1 MSPQRTQR
9 PWQGLVSKPVAA
21 AGVAYDPECYL
32 CPGNKRAGGEVTP
45 KYEGVYCF
53 DNDYPA
59 LLPEGGGEEKRDG
72 LLVAEAEVGRCR
84 VVCFHP
90 NHSLTLAGMELG
102 DLVRVVEVWRA
113 ETAALGALPEI
124 GYVQVFENRGAMMG
138 SSNPHP
144 HGQIWATGH
153 VPNEPASEGAAQKAY
168 FEKHGRTLLGD
179 YLAQEIAA
187 GERVVCENEEWVAV
201 VPYWAVWPFE
211 TIVISRVRMG
221 SFVDF
226 SAAQVRGLA
235 ELLKRLTTKYD
246 NLFDTSFPYTMG
258 FHQRPTDGGEYPEW
272 EFHGHFYPPLLRS
285 AEIRKFMVGFELLG
299 MPQRDITPE
308 VAAERI
314 RMASEVRK

>member
-1 MSPQRTQR
+1 M
-9 PWQGLVSKPVAA
+9 
-21 AGVAYDPECYL
+21 
-32 CPGNKRAGGEVTP
+32 
-45 KYEGVYCF
+45 
-53 DNDYPA
+53 
-59 LLPEGGGEEKRDG
+59 
-72 LLVAEAEVGRCR
+72 
-84 VVCFHP
+84 
-90 NHSLTLAGMELG
+90 TLE

-113 ETAALGALPEI
+113 ETAALGSLPEI
-124 GYVQVFENRGAMMG
+124 RYVQVFENRGAMMG

-153 VPNEPASEGAAQKAY
+153 VPNEPAAEGAAQKAY
-168 FEKHGRTLLGD
+168 FEEHGRTLLGD
-179 YLAQEIAA
+179 YLKQELAIGA
-187 GERVVCENEEWVAV
+187 RVVCENEEWVAV

-211 TIVISRVRMG
+211 TIVIPRRSVG

-226 SAAQVRGLA
+226 SSGQVHGLA

-258 FHQRPTDGGEYPEW
+258 FHQRPMDGCEYPEW

-308 VAAERI
+308 LAAERI
-314 RMASEVRK
+314 RMASEVCR